1 MTRPAKDQAMGIA
14 KKSNVAGNRYRN
26 AGNRTFNGLVG
37 ESVDAQSVGNGGN
50 RPTTHTGDTD
60 SLAEKL
66 ATFRSW
72 VEQGL
77 ERSGRRS
84 GPDCV
89 CEQCHMRRASGAL
102 LSPGAE

>member
-1 MTRPAKDQAMGIA
+1 VSLGRCAISVK
-14 KKSNVAGNRYRN
+14 AGNRRRVV
-26 AGNRTFNGLVG
+26 NRAFNELVG

-66 ATFRSW
+66 ATLRSW

-84 GPDCV
+84 GPGCS
-89 CEQCHMRRASGAL
+89 CEQCRMRRASGAL

>member
-1 MTRPAKDQAMGIA
+1 M
-14 KKSNVAGNRYRN
+14 NERN
-26 AGNRTFNGLVG
+26 LRLNGLAG
-37 ESVDAQSVGNGGN
+37 ESVDAQGVGNGGN

-77 ERSGRRS
+77 ERSGPPPEPGCACEECRLRRE
-84 GPDCV
+84 P
-89 CEQCHMRRASGAL
+89 GAL

>member
-1 MTRPAKDQAMGIA
+1 MPRPAKDQAMGIA
-14 KKSNVAGNRYRN
+14 KNSNVAGNGYRN

-66 ATFRSW
+66 ATLRSW

-84 GPDCV
+84 HPCSNECV
-89 CEQCHMRRASGAL
+89 QASAITQKRKGK
-102 LSPGAE
+102 SSWH

>member
-1 MTRPAKDQAMGIA
+1 M
-14 KKSNVAGNRYRN
+14 NEGNLRL
-26 AGNRTFNGLVG
+26 NGLVG
-37 ESVDAQSVGNGGN
+37 ESVDAESVDHGGN
-50 RPTTHTGDTD
+50 RTTTHTGDTD

-66 ATFRSW
+66 ATLRSW

-84 GPDCV
+84 GPGCA
-89 CEQCHMRRASGAL
+89 CEQCCMRHASGAL

>member
-1 MTRPAKDQAMGIA
+1 MSIGRCEISGKA
-14 KKSNVAGNRYRN
+14 AGNRERR
-26 AGNRTFNGLVG
+26 AVNRPFNGLVG
-37 ESVDAQSVGNGGN
+37 ESVDAQGVGNGGN

-66 ATFRSW
+66 ATLRSW

-77 ERSGRRS
+77 ERSGRRRS
-84 GPDCV
+84 GRGCA
-89 CEQCHMRRASGAL
+89 CEQCRTRRASGAL

>member
-1 MTRPAKDQAMGIA
+1 VSLGRCAIPVKA
-14 KKSNVAGNRYRN
+14 AGHRRRRTVNR
-26 AGNRTFNGLVG
+26 AFNGLVG

-50 RPTTHTGDTD
+50 RPTRHTGDAD

-66 ATFRSW
+66 ATLRSW
-72 VEQGL
+72 V

-84 GPDCV
+84 GPGCT
-89 CEQCHMRRASGAL
+89 CEQCRMRRASGAL

>member
-1 MTRPAKDQAMGIA
+1 MGFS
-14 KKSNVAGNRYRN
+14 KGRGNLR
-26 AGNRTFNGLVG
+26 FNGLVG
-37 ESVDAQSVGNGGN
+37 ESVYAQSVGNGGN

-66 ATFRSW
+66 ATLRSW

-84 GPDCV
+84 GPGCA
-89 CEQCHMRRASGAL
+89 CEECRLRRELGASLA
-102 LSPGAE
+102 PGAE

>member
-1 MTRPAKDQAMGIA
+1 VILGRCAISVEAE
-14 KKSNVAGNRYRN
+14 NRRRRVV
-26 AGNRTFNGLVG
+26 NRAFNGLVG

-66 ATFRSW
+66 ATLRSW

-84 GPDCV
+84 GQGCG
-89 CEQCHMRRASGAL
+89 CEQCCMRRASGAL

>member
-1 MTRPAKDQAMGIA
+1 MNEENLRL
-14 KKSNVAGNRYRN
+14 
-26 AGNRTFNGLVG
+26 NGLVG
-37 ESVDAQSVGNGGN
+37 ESVDAESVDHGGN
-50 RPTTHTGDTD
+50 RTTTHTGDTD

-66 ATFRSW
+66 ATLRSW

-84 GPDCV
+84 GPGCA
-89 CEQCHMRRASGAL
+89 CEQCCKRHASGAL

>member
-1 MTRPAKDQAMGIA
+1 MSLGRCAIPVKAAR
-14 KKSNVAGNRYRN
+14 NRNRRRTV
-26 AGNRTFNGLVG
+26 NRTFNGLVG
-37 ESVDAQSVGNGGN
+37 ESVDAQRVGNGGN

-66 ATFRSW
+66 ATLRLW

-77 ERSGRRS
+77 ERSGPPPERGCGCKECRLRR
-84 GPDCV
+84 
-89 CEQCHMRRASGAL
+89 EAGAL

>member
-1 MTRPAKDQAMGIA
+1 VSLGRCAIPVKAAR
-14 KKSNVAGNRYRN
+14 NRRRTV
-26 AGNRTFNGLVG
+26 NRTFNGLVG
-37 ESVDAQSVGNGGN
+37 ESVYAQSVGNGGN

-66 ATFRSW
+66 ATLRSW

-84 GPDCV
+84 GPGCA
-89 CEQCHMRRASGAL
+89 CEECRLRRELGASLA
-102 LSPGAE
+102 PGAE

>member
-1 MTRPAKDQAMGIA
+1 M
-14 KKSNVAGNRYRN
+14 NEGNLRL
-26 AGNRTFNGLVG
+26 NGLVG

-66 ATFRSW
+66 AALRSW

-77 ERSGRRS
+77 ERSGPPPEP
-84 GPDCV
+84 GCA
-89 CEQCHMRRASGAL
+89 CEQCRMRRASGAL

>member
-1 MTRPAKDQAMGIA
+1 MSLGRCAISVK
-14 KKSNVAGNRYRN
+14 AGNRRR
-26 AGNRTFNGLVG
+26 AVNRAFNGLVG
-37 ESVDAQSVGNGGN
+37 ESVDAQRVGNGGN

-66 ATFRSW
+66 ATLRSW

-77 ERSGRRS
+77 ERSRRRS
-84 GPDCV
+84 GPGCA
-89 CEQCHMRRASGAL
+89 CELCCMRHASGAL

>member
-1 MTRPAKDQAMGIA
+1 MSLGSCAISVKA
-14 KKSNVAGNRYRN
+14 AGNRRRRTV
-26 AGNRTFNGLVG
+26 NRTFNGLVG
-37 ESVDAQSVGNGGN
+37 ESVDAQRVGNGGN

-66 ATFRSW
+66 ATLRAW

-84 GPDCV
+84 GPGCA
-89 CEQCHMRRASGAL
+89 CEQCRMRRASVAL

>member
-1 MTRPAKDQAMGIA
+1 MGFS
-14 KKSNVAGNRYRN
+14 KGRGNLR
-26 AGNRTFNGLVG
+26 FNGLVG

-60 SLAEKL
+60 SLAQKL
-66 ATFRSW
+66 ATLRSW

-84 GPDCV
+84 GPGCA
-89 CEQCHMRRASGAL
+89 CEQCRMRRASGAL